1 MTFIHMGSNHGAN
14 GHRAR
19 KPTGEGDPLA
29 GRGVARQPHAA
40 QFSMK
45 VLPEKV
51 EGKIFV
57 LILIISVSVTLLAAR
72 LIAMSQESLV
82 LSTNQTRLS
91 ARTARAQEVIGQA
104 LALRETHARAA
115 HDRIVAALE
124 RPMPDDDEDYTLL
137 PSDVRTSGTSRERWS
152 LATQKRVASVADSL
166 SGMRSLIT
174 ADFPRYFVHLE
185 NDGVTL
191 HIAQSRKLSGVEGDF
206 KPVDLTP
213 AMAARNPGREPVWI
227 TQMYRTRGAGIW
239 ARVMVPIYLD
249 GEFAGVTGADLPMDP
264 ILAAAG
270 AEDSSGFGALL
281 IYTADGRA
289 LLTHASPWTTA
300 IQEEILA
307 MPKTAESDNTLILPH
322 KIADADNTLY
332 AYITTVPHIGW
343 HIAAVAHNKALYE
356 QLTALMVK
364 LSVGAIVFAL
374 ALVMLIRTSFRQLFI
389 KRVQALE
396 KTTRSFAQHGVANF
410 PKLGKDEIG
419 TLAKAFEEL
428 VDSLANREA
437 ELTIRNQQLKNEISG
452 RLSAVESLRESERK
466 FRTLFD
472 KSSDAVLVFDGERYM
487 DCNEAAVELLG
498 FNSKAALLSAEPES
512 FHPDRQP
519 DGRRSVDVERE
530 MFAAVRTKG
539 EHRYEWVCR
548 TRPGKEVWVE
558 VVLTLIPYA
567 GREVLYMV
575 WRDITVRKGEEEE
588 RIRLATALDQAAE
601 GIVITDTSGLIQY
614 VNPSHERVT
623 QYTREESIGC
633 SHDLIR
639 STREDECELTEMRR
653 AIGCGQVWKGRVAN
667 TRKDGSLYQSE
678 TTISPVRDASGAIRN
693 YVIVSYDV
701 TKEATLEAQ
710 LIQAQKMEAIGEL
723 ASGIAHEIN
732 TPTQY
737 IGDNI
742 RFFQESSRNIFD
754 LLAKYEELT
763 NALKKHEDAAE
774 LITDIDRL
782 VQTVDLEYL
791 IEEIPTAI
799 QQSLEG
805 NTRVAEIVRAMKEF
819 AHPGIEEKAGYD
831 INHGIQNT
839 IAVARN
845 EWKYVADVELNLD
858 PRMPEVP
865 CLPGSFNQVV
875 LNLVVNAA
883 HAIADVVG
891 DGANGK
897 GKIAITTRAADGWA
911 EVRVSDTGSGIPEA
925 IRKKIFDPFFTT
937 KRAGK
942 GTGQGLALV
951 HAVIVDKHNGTIEVE
966 SEIGKGT
973 TFVIRIP
980 LADAHFLNDELE
992 LAGATTNG

>member
-1 MTFIHMGSNHGAN
+1 
-14 GHRAR
+14 
-19 KPTGEGDPLA
+19 
-29 GRGVARQPHAA
+29 
-40 QFSMK
+40 MK
-45 VLPEKV
+45 MLPEKV

-72 LIAMSQESLV
+72 MIALSQETLV
-82 LSTNQTRLS
+82 LSTNQSRLS

-104 LALRETHARAA
+104 LSLRETHARAA
-115 HDRIVAALE
+115 HERIVTALE
-124 RPMPDDDEDYTLL
+124 RPETESDEEIALL
-137 PSDVRTSGTSRERWS
+137 PPDVRVTGVSRDRWS
-152 LATQKRVASVADSL
+152 LSTRNRVAAAAQAL
-166 SGMRSLIT
+166 SGMRSLVT

-185 NDGVTL
+185 EDGVTL
-191 HIAQSRKLSGVEGDF
+191 FITSSGKLSGVDRDY
-206 KPVDLTP
+206 KPIDSFP
-213 AMAARNPGREPVWI
+213 AASARNPNRDAVW
-227 TQMYRTRGAGIW
+227 TTHVNRTRASTIW
-239 ARVMVPIYLD
+239 TRVMVPLYVD
-249 GEFAGVTGADLPMDP
+249 GEFVGISGADLPMDP

-270 AEDSSGFGALL
+270 IGDTNAFGTLL
-281 IYTADGRA
+281 VYSNDGRV
-289 LLTHASPWTTA
+289 LVNQNSPWTET
-300 IQEEILA
+300 IQAEILG
-307 MPKTAESDNTLILPH
+307 MPKAAEGETARILPH
-322 KIADADNTLY
+322 KIVDNNETLY
-332 AYITTVPHIGW
+332 AYIATVPHVDW
-343 HIAAVAHNKALYE
+343 HLAAVADNKALYE

-364 LSVGAIVFAL
+364 LTVGSILFAL
-374 ALVMLIRTSFRQLFI
+374 ALVILIRTSFRQLFI

-396 KTTRSFAQHGVANF
+396 KATRSFAQHGVANF
-410 PKLGKDEIG
+410 PKLGNDEIG

-466 FRTLFD
+466 FRTLFE

-487 DCNEAAVELLG
+487 DCNEAATELLG
-498 FNSKAALLSAEPES
+498 FTSKGELLSADPATL
-512 FHPDRQP
+512 HPHQQP

-558 VVLTLIPYA
+558 VVLTLIPYG
-567 GREVLYMV
+567 GREVLYVV
-575 WRDITVRKGEEEE
+575 WRDITVRKRAEEE
-588 RIRLATALDQAAE
+588 RLRLATALEQAAE
-601 GIVITDTSGLIQY
+601 GIVVTDTSGTIQY
-614 VNPSHERVT
+614 VNPSFERVT
-623 QYTREESIGC
+623 QFTREESIGRP
-633 SHDLIR
+633 HDLIQ
-639 STREDECELTEMRR
+639 SNREDECELTEMRR
-653 AIGCGQVWKGRVAN
+653 AIAAGRVWKGRVAN

-754 LLAKYEELT
+754 LLNKYDELVQ
-763 NALKKHEDAAE
+763 ALKKNSPV
-774 LITDIDRL
+774 TDLVTDLDRM

-845 EWKYVADVELNLD
+845 EWKYVADVELDLD
-858 PRMPEVP
+858 PGLPEVP
-865 CLPGSFNQVV
+865 CLPGSFNQVI

-883 HAIADVVG
+883 HAITDVVG

-897 GKIAITTRAADGWA
+897 GKIRIATRVVEGWA
-911 EVRVSDTGSGIPEA
+911 EVRVSDTGTGISET

-942 GTGQGLALV
+942 GTGQGLALA
-951 HAVIVDKHNGTIEVE
+951 HAVVVDKHGGTIEVE
-966 SEIGKGT
+966 SEVGRGT
-973 TFVIRIP
+973 TFIIRIP
-980 LADAHFLNDELE
+980 LADAHFLNEDAE
-992 LAGATTNG
+992 LAGAATNG

>member
-1 MTFIHMGSNHGAN
+1 
-14 GHRAR
+14 
-19 KPTGEGDPLA
+19 
-29 GRGVARQPHAA
+29 
-40 QFSMK
+40 MK

-72 LIAMSQESLV
+72 LIAMSQETLV

-91 ARTARAQEVIGQA
+91 ARTTRAQEVIGQA
-104 LALRETHARAA
+104 LSLRETHARAA
-115 HDRIVAALE
+115 HARIVAALE
-124 RPMPDDDEDYTLL
+124 RAESDATQDYSLPL
-137 PSDVRTSGTSRERWS
+137 PSDVLASGVSRDHWS
-152 LATQKRVASVADSL
+152 QTTQKRVAAATDAL
-166 SGMRSLIT
+166 IGMRSLIT
-174 ADFPRYFVHLE
+174 ADFPRYFVYLE
-185 NDGVTL
+185 EDGVTL
-191 HIAQSRKLSGVEGDF
+191 SVTSRRKTSGMERDY
-206 KPVDLTP
+206 KPIDSAP
-213 AMAARNPGREPVWI
+213 AAPKKNPSRDPVW
-227 TQMYRTRGAGIW
+227 TTHTSRVYGSAPL
-239 ARVMVPIYLD
+239 ARVMVPMYVDGQYL
-249 GEFAGVTGADLPMDP
+249 GITGADLQMEP

-270 AEDSSGFGALL
+270 IGDTAGFGTLL
-281 IYTADGRA
+281 IYADDGRV
-289 LLTHASPWTTA
+289 LMDQGSPWTQA
-300 IQEEILA
+300 IQEEILG
-307 MPKTAESDNTLILPH
+307 MPKAAEGETTRILPQ
-322 KIADADNTLY
+322 KIIDNNETLY
-332 AYITTVPHIGW
+332 AYIATVPHIGW

-374 ALVMLIRTSFRQLFI
+374 ALVLLIRTSFRQLFI

-396 KTTRSFAQHGVANF
+396 KATRSFAQHGVANF
-410 PKLGKDEIG
+410 PKLGNDEIG
-419 TLAKAFEEL
+419 SLAKAFEEL

-437 ELTIRNQQLKNEISG
+437 ELTIRNQQLKNEITG
-452 RLSAVESLRESERK
+452 RLNAVESLRESERK
-466 FRTLFD
+466 FRTLFE

-487 DCNEAAVELLG
+487 DCNEAAIELLG
-498 FNSKAALLSAEPES
+498 FASKTDLLSADPAT
-512 FHPDRQP
+512 FHPEKQP
-519 DGRRSVDVERE
+519 DGRMSVDVERE

-548 TRPGKEVWVE
+548 TRPGKGVWVE
-558 VVLTLIPYA
+558 SVLTSIPYV
-567 GREVLYMV
+567 GRDVLYMV
-575 WRDITVRKGEEEE
+575 WRDITVRKREEEE
-588 RIRLATALDQAAE
+588 RLRLATALEQAAE
-601 GIVITDTSGLIQY
+601 GIVVTDTTGTILY
-614 VNPSHERVT
+614 VNPSFERVT
-623 QYTREESIGC
+623 QFSREESLGRP
-633 SHDLIR
+633 HDLIQ
-639 STREDECELTEMRR
+639 SNREDECELTEMRR
-653 AIGCGQVWKGRVAN
+653 AIGAGRVWKGRVAN
-667 TRKDGSLYQSE
+667 TRKDGSMYQSE

-754 LLAKYEELT
+754 LLAKYDELV
-763 NALKKHEDAAE
+763 NALKKNESVANLVKDV
-774 LITDIDRL
+774 DRM
-782 VQTVDLEYL
+782 VQTLDLEYL

-805 NTRVAEIVRAMKEF
+805 NSRVAEIVRAMKEF

-845 EWKYVADVELNLD
+845 EWKYVADVELDLD
-858 PRMPEVP
+858 PRVPEVP

-883 HAIADVVG
+883 HAITDVVG
-891 DGANGK
+891 DGSSGK
-897 GKIAITTRAADGWA
+897 GKIRISTRAIDGWA
-911 EVRVSDTGSGIPEA
+911 EVRVSDTGTGIPET

-951 HAVIVDKHNGTIEVE
+951 HAVVVDKHSGTIEVE
-966 SEIGKGT
+966 SELGKGT
-973 TFVIRIP
+973 TFIIRIP
-980 LADAHFLNDELE
+980 LADMHLLNEEAE
-992 LAGATTNG
+992 LAGAANNG

>member
-1 MTFIHMGSNHGAN
+1 
-14 GHRAR
+14 
-19 KPTGEGDPLA
+19 
-29 GRGVARQPHAA
+29 
-40 QFSMK
+40 MK
-45 VLPEKV
+45 VLPEKI

-72 LIAMSQESLV
+72 LIAMSQETLV
-82 LSTNQTRLS
+82 LSTNQARLS
-91 ARTARAQEVIGQA
+91 ARTTRAQEVIGQA
-104 LALRETHARAA
+104 LSLRETHARAA
-115 HDRIVAALE
+115 HERIVAALE
-124 RPMPDDDEDYTLL
+124 RPAPDDAEDYALL
-137 PSDVRTSGTSRERWS
+137 PSDVHISGISRDRWS
-152 LATQKRVASVADSL
+152 LATQKRVSATANAL

-185 NDGVTL
+185 DEGVTL
-191 HIAQSRKLSGVEGDF
+191 YITSSRRLSNAEHDY
-206 KPVDLTP
+206 KPIDSTLV
-213 AMAARNPGREPVWI
+213 AAKRNPNREPVWS
-227 TQMYRTRGAGIW
+227 TLMYRARGSTLW
-239 ARVMVPIYLD
+239 ARVMVPMYAD
-249 GEFAGVTGADLPMDP
+249 GEFVGITGADLPMDP
-264 ILAAAG
+264 MLAAAG
-270 AEDSSGFGALL
+270 IGDNTGFGTLL
-281 IYTADGRA
+281 VYSNDGRV
-289 LLTHASPWTTA
+289 LMDQGSPWTQTV
-300 IQEEILA
+300 QMEVLG
-307 MPKTAESDNTLILPH
+307 MPKAAEGETTRILPR
-322 KIADADNTLY
+322 KIVENDDTLY
-332 AYITTVPHIGW
+332 TYIATVPYVGW

-364 LSVGAIVFAL
+364 LSVGSIVFAL
-374 ALVMLIRTSFRQLFI
+374 ALVILIRTSFRQLFI
-389 KRVQALE
+389 KRVQLLE
-396 KTTRSFAQHGVANF
+396 KATRSFAQIGVANF
-410 PKLGKDEIG
+410 PKLGNDEIG
-419 TLAKAFEEL
+419 SLAKAFEEL

-466 FRTLFD
+466 FRTLFE

-487 DCNEAAVELLG
+487 DCNEAAIELLG
-498 FNSKAALLSAEPES
+498 FASKGELLSADPMT

-539 EHRYEWVCR
+539 EHRFEWMCR
-548 TRPGKEVWVE
+548 TRPGKGVWVE

-575 WRDITVRKGEEEE
+575 WRDITVRKGAEEE
-588 RIRLATALDQAAE
+588 RLRLATALEQAAE
-601 GIVITDTSGLIQY
+601 GIVITDTAGTIQY
-614 VNPSHERVT
+614 VNPSFERVT
-623 QYTREESIGC
+623 RFSREESLGRP
-633 SHDLIR
+633 HDLIQ
-639 STREDECELTEMRR
+639 SNREDECELTEMRR
-653 AIGCGQVWKGRVAN
+653 AIAAGRVWKGRVAN
-667 TRKDGSLYQSE
+667 SRKDGSLYQSE

-701 TKEATLEAQ
+701 TKEATLESQ

-754 LLAKYEELT
+754 LLAKYDELVKAVKK
-763 NALKKHEDAAE
+763 NDAVSALVKDV
-774 LITDIDRL
+774 DRM
-782 VQTVDLEYL
+782 VQTVDLQYL

-831 INHGIQNT
+831 LNHGIQNT

-858 PRMPEVP
+858 PRLPEVP

-883 HAIADVVG
+883 HAISDVVG

-897 GKIAITTRAADGWA
+897 GKITIATRTVDGWA
-911 EVRVSDTGSGIPEA
+911 EVRVADTGIGIPEP

-951 HAVIVDKHNGTIEVE
+951 HAVIVDKHGGTIEVE
-966 SEIGKGT
+966 SEVGKGT
-973 TFVIRIP
+973 TFIIRIP
-980 LADAHFLNDELE
+980 LADLHFLNDEAE
-992 LAGATTNG
+992 LAGAATNG